1 MYFYSRDE
9 KTMPPVQQQEA
20 VAEYTTYADSASRI
34 IPSMR
39 DGDLV
44 KQAQTGNQTA
54 FETLVERY
62 HIPLHRFIARYF
74 VDYDQRC
81 DVLQQVLIQLY
92 LSLPDLRTDGTVQ
105 AWLFRVARN
114 RCVDELRHRHVPNF
128 SSLAIEESDEEG
140 SLSESAL
147 VLSRSVEELA
157 EHHELQQNLYQAISD
172 LPQRYRE
179 IVWLRY
185 STRLTFG
192 EIGRILC
199 IPEATART
207 YFQRAKL
214 LLRQS
219 LRQVLD

>member
-1 MYFYSRDE
+1 ML
-9 KTMPPVQQQEA
+9 PVQQQADFVEF
-20 VAEYTTYADSASRI
+20 TTYADSGSEVVL
-34 IPSMR
+34 SMR

-44 KQAQTGNQTA
+44 KQAQSGNKVA

-62 HIPLHRFIARYF
+62 YIPLHRFIARYF
-74 VDYDQRC
+74 GDYDQRC

-92 LSLPDLRTDGTVQ
+92 LSLPDLRTDGTIQ

-128 SSLAIEESDEEG
+128 SELAPDASDEDAL
-140 SLSESAL
+140 LSEGANMLSA
-147 VLSRSVEELA
+147 SVEDMVEQL
-157 EHHELQQNLYQAISD
+157 EEQRFLYQAISD
-172 LPQRYRE
+172 LPQRYRV

-185 STRLTFG
+185 TTMLTFG
-192 EIGRILC
+192 EIGRILQ

-219 LRQVLD
+219 LVQVLD

>member
-1 MYFYSRDE
+1 ML
-9 KTMPPVQQQEA
+9 PVRHEET
-20 VAEYTTYADSASRI
+20 VVEYPTFADSTSGI
-34 IPSMR
+34 GPSVK

-44 KQAQTGNQTA
+44 KQAQSGNQQA

-62 HIPLHRFIARYF
+62 YIPLHRFIARYF
-74 VDYDQRC
+74 GDYDQRC

-92 LSLPDLRTDGTVQ
+92 ISLPNLRTEGTIQ

-128 SSLAIEESDEEG
+128 SELATGENDEETL
-140 SLSESAL
+140 LSEGANML
-147 VLSRSVEELA
+147 VASVEDLVEQL
-157 EHHELQQNLYQAISD
+157 EEQRFLYQAIFD
-172 LPQRYRE
+172 LPQRYRV

-185 STRLTFG
+185 STMLTFG
-192 EIGRILC
+192 EIGRILQ

-219 LRQVLD
+219 LVQVLA